1 MSTAGLGD
9 NGWKPL
15 GSDMLRCSVR
25 ISLFTGSG
33 PWDLTRCSCKG

>member
-1 MSTAGLGD
+1 
-9 NGWKPL
+9 
-15 GSDMLRCSVR
+15 MLRFGVR